1 MPRMQ
6 GLRRLALV
14 GGCLALLAVPAS
26 AGAQPLDGD
35 GMWIWQ
41 IRRSSGGD
49 INRIATRAARYGID
63 FVVIK
68 GGDGRRRWRQLSP
81 FLVSQLHARGLRVC
95 GYQFVYGRRPRTEAR
110 VGAKIVQTGVDCLM
124 IDAEGAYEGRY
135 RQARIYLRA
144 LRRRIGLAYPLGLA
158 GFPYVN
164 FHPAFPYSVF
174 LGPGGAQFNVPQIYW
189 KAIGTTVDRAWSTT
203 FRFNRV
209 YQRPIYPLGQV
220 YNHPPKRQIYRFR
233 QLVAANT
240 LGGVSWWSWQSAG
253 RLQWHAV
260 AVPFPPSLA
269 PLPTYGWPTLRSH
282 ARGYHSRGDLVYWA
296 QLHLRAAGELLRP
309 TGLFRAGTRAAVADF
324 QLRHGLPPIGA
335 IGPRTWQAL
344 LAYPLPPFAST
355 SRAPVP
361 RSARLPAVRDEL
373 GSRRGR

>member
-1 MPRMQ
+1 MLRMQ

-14 GGCLALLAVPAS
+14 AGCLLALALP
-26 AGAQPLDGD
+26 AGALAQPIDGD

-41 IRRSSGGD
+41 LGRSSGGNID
-49 INRIATRAARYGID
+49 RIAQRAARYGID
-63 FVVIK
+63 FLVIK
-68 GGDGRRRWRQLSP
+68 GGDAGHRWRQLSP
-81 FLVSQLHARGLRVC
+81 LLVSELHARGLRVC

-110 VGAKIVQTGVDCLM
+110 VGAKVVQTGVDCLM

-144 LRRRIGLAYPLGLA
+144 LRRRIGPAYPVGLA

-189 KAIGTTVDRAWSTT
+189 KAIGTRVDRAWSTT

-220 YNHPPKRQIYRFR
+220 YNHPPRRQIYRFR
-233 QLVAANT
+233 QLVAASG

-253 RLQWHAV
+253 RSQWHAV
-260 AVPFPPSLA
+260 GVRCPPFA
-269 PLPTYGWPTLRSH
+269 TPLPTYGWPRLRF
-282 ARGYHSRGDLVYWA
+282 HSRGDLVFWA
-296 QLHLRAAGELLRP
+296 QLHLRAAGARLRP
-309 TGLFRAGTRAAVADF
+309 NGLFRSGTRQAVIDF
-324 QLRHGLPPIGA
+324 QLSHGLPGVGA

-344 LAYPLPPFAST
+344 LAQPLPPRISGAGGG
-355 SRAPVP
+355 PVP
-361 RSARLPAVRDEL
+361 RSARLPAVRNEL